1 MRNAILQAFA
11 AAKPGGFLLESED
24 QRHFF
29 NIGSMANRISVVVS
43 QSPSKNPAKR
53 NLEEDIVA
61 GLLFES
67 GIDVTIVPNLYDI
80 KPDSTGMLA
89 LSSISGN
96 VVVISWLFER
106 AAHWILDRHGI
117 HGHVGEVLLKNDD
130 EEDVEELEDD
140 ESESSDDEKE
150 RVINSR
156 QVPNRKIYCLD
167 LKISNKAAEFIDEV
181 KRIHKENSVQIVGLN
196 DILNAAPM
204 KPNGANGSNGSNG
217 ANGSGPAGALPMVS
231 PEAAERMASPTNDTA
246 LAANGNGL
254 DQPSVVNRIE
264 ETAGRRW
271 YPVIDYSRCT
281 NCMEC
286 IDFCLFGV
294 YGVDKIDTILVEQ
307 PDNCRKGCPACSRV
321 CPENAIMFPQH
332 KTPAIAG
339 SNEAAASLKI
349 DLSQLF
355 GAPAE
360 GKSAE
365 ELAALERDE
374 QLVAAGR
381 EAVGMSVGMPRR
393 QENRDEEPK
402 DDLDDLVD
410 ELNELDI

>member
-1 MRNAILQAFA
+1 M
-11 AAKPGGFLLESED
+11 AK
-24 QRHFF
+24 
-29 NIGSMANRISVVVS
+29 RISVVVS

-53 NLEEDIVA
+53 NLEEEIVA

-89 LSSISGN
+89 LNGINGN
-96 VVVISWLFER
+96 AVVISWLFER

-130 EEDVEELEDD
+130 EDDEDIEDD
-140 ESESSDDEKE
+140 SEETEESKP
-150 RVINSR
+150 RVIDTR
-156 QVPNRKIYCLD
+156 QMPNRKIYCLD
-167 LKISNKAAEFIDEV
+167 LKISNRPAEFIEEV
-181 KRIHKENSVQIVGLN
+181 KRIHKENSVQIVGLG
-196 DILNAAPM
+196 DIINAAPM
-204 KPNGANGSNGSNG
+204 KPNGNGNSNGNGIANGSASGNG
-217 ANGSGPAGALPMVS
+217 LPVISAADRMV
-231 PEAAERMASPTNDTA
+231 APTNDTA
-246 LAANGNGL
+246 LAADGNGL

-264 ETAGRRW
+264 STGGRRW

-294 YGVDKIDTILVEQ
+294 YGVDSVDTILVEQ

-339 SNEAAASLKI
+339 SSDGVATLKI

-355 GAPAE
+355 GAPAD

-365 ELAALERDE
+365 ELAAIERDE
-374 QLVAAGR
+374 QLIAAGR
-381 EAVGMSVGMPRR
+381 EAVGMSVGVARR
-393 QENRDEEPK
+393 QDNRIEEAK

-410 ELNELDI
+410 ELNDLDI

>member
-1 MRNAILQAFA
+1 M
-11 AAKPGGFLLESED
+11 AK
-24 QRHFF
+24 
-29 NIGSMANRISVVVS
+29 RISVVVS

-53 NLEEDIVA
+53 KLEEDIVA
-61 GLLFES
+61 GLLFEN

-89 LSSISGN
+89 LKQVSGN

-106 AAHWILDRHGI
+106 AAHWILDRNSI
-117 HGHVGEVLLKNDD
+117 NGHVGEVLLKNED
-130 EEDVEELEDD
+130 EEEADD
-140 ESESSDDEKE
+140 ESGDEDGKADDKE
-150 RVINSR
+150 RVISSR
-156 QVPNRKIYCLD
+156 KIPNRKIYCLD
-167 LKISNKAAEFIDEV
+167 LKITNSANEFIEEV
-181 KRIHKENSVQIVGLN
+181 KRIHKENAVQVVGLG
-196 DILNAAPM
+196 DIINAAPA
-204 KPNGANGSNGSNG
+204 KPNG
-217 ANGSGPAGALPMVS
+217 NGSGHSLTNLNGLPTGQTTNGVSSAAAQRMV
-231 PEAAERMASPTNDTA
+231 APTNDTA
-246 LAANGNGL
+246 LASDGNGL
-254 DQPSVVNRIE
+254 DQPSILNRIE

-294 YGVDKIDTILVEQ
+294 YGVDAIDTILVEQ

-339 SNEAAASLKI
+339 SSDTVATLKV
-349 DLSQLF
+349 DLSKLF
-355 GAPAE
+355 GAPAD

-381 EAVGMSVGMPRR
+381 DAVGMTVGMPRR
-393 QENRDEEPK
+393 HEDASDEPK

-410 ELNELDI
+410 QLNDLDF

>member
-1 MRNAILQAFA
+1 LSPFPLSFIFVGSVRIAF
-11 AAKPGGFLLESED
+11 GRSQSQSVTTQQF
-24 QRHFF
+24 
-29 NIGSMANRISVVVS
+29 SMRISVVIS

-53 NLEEDIVA
+53 KLEEDIVA
-61 GLLFES
+61 GLLFEN

-89 LSSISGN
+89 LQQINGHAI
-96 VVVISWLFER
+96 VISWLFER

-117 HGHVGEVLLKNDD
+117 HGHVGKILLQNEDEDEDD
-130 EEDVEELEDD
+130 FDQDEAEEDASAAEAT
-140 ESESSDDEKE
+140 EKKP
-150 RVINSR
+150 RVIDNR
-156 QVPNRKIYCLD
+156 KMPNRKLYCLD
-167 LKISNKAAEFIDEV
+167 LKTTNDANAYIEEA
-181 KRIHKENSVQIVGLN
+181 KRIQKEVSVKVVGLG
-196 DILNAAPM
+196 DVLNA
-204 KPNGANGSNGSNG
+204 KPFVATPNKESNASTNPASSNS
-217 ANGSGPAGALPMVS
+217 ASISSVS
-231 PEAAERMASPTNDTA
+231 PDAVARFNNPTNDTA

-254 DQPSVVNRIE
+254 AQSSIVNRIE
-264 ETAGRRW
+264 NTNGRRW

-294 YGVDKIDTILVEQ
+294 YGVDKVDEILVEQ

-339 SNEAAASLKI
+339 SSDAAASLKI

-355 GAPAE
+355 GAPAD

-365 ELAALERDE
+365 EIAALERDE
-374 QLVAAGR
+374 QLIAAGR
-381 EAVGMSVGMPRR
+381 EAVGVAPRR
-393 QENRDEEPK
+393 SESREKTERDE
-402 DDLDDLVD
+402 LDDLVD
-410 ELNELDI
+410 QLDDFDV

>member
-1 MRNAILQAFA
+1 
-11 AAKPGGFLLESED
+11 
-24 QRHFF
+24 
-29 NIGSMANRISVVVS
+29 MANRISVVVS
-43 QSPSKNPAKR
+43 QSPSKNPHKR

-61 GLLFES
+61 GLLFENS
-67 GIDVTIVPNLYDI
+67 IDVTIVPNLYDI

-89 LSSISGN
+89 LQGVNGN

-117 HGHVGEVLLKNDD
+117 HGHVGEVLLKNED
-130 EEDVEELEDD
+130 EVEDD
-140 ESESSDDEKE
+140 EDLPEEDSKTDNTD
-150 RVINSR
+150 RVIDSR
-156 QVPNRKIYCLD
+156 PIPNRKIYCLD
-167 LKISNKAAEFIDEV
+167 LKISSRAADFIDEV
-181 KRIHKENSVQIVGLN
+181 KRIHNENAVQIVGLG
-196 DILNAAPM
+196 DIINAPTMTSNGNGSAVG
-204 KPNGANGSNGSNG
+204 NGAS
-217 ANGSGPAGALPMVS
+217 
-231 PEAAERMASPTNDTA
+231 AERMIAPTNDTA
-246 LAANGNGL
+246 LAADGNGL
-254 DQPSVVNRIE
+254 DQPSIVNRIE
-264 ETAGRRW
+264 EPVGRRW

-294 YGVDKIDTILVEQ
+294 YGIDNIDTILVEQ

-339 SNEAAASLKI
+339 SSDTVATLKV

-374 QLVAAGR
+374 QLIAAGR
-381 EAVGMSVGMPRR
+381 QAVGMTVGMPRR
-393 QENRDEEPK
+393 QEQRDEQPK

-410 ELNELDI
+410 ELNDLDI